1 MSIERRVCTRKT
13 PKHLGYLSLPFNNGG
28 IVLDVSEGGL
38 GFRSIAPV
46 IADGPIHFRFAID
59 SGKRIKAVGE
69 LAWKDK
75 TGKIGGLRFTQLSD
89 EIREQIRVWANQ
101 TDVVASALVTAEARA
116 RVLDVQAA
124 ESAIEVEGAPCGKA
138 DLPPGEDASR
148 PLLYNLTPPIY
159 SAPFNSLSMF
169 PLELDSGAATAAV
182 VPQIIQVLDEIRE
195 QVRDWA
201 AQSNAGVYENP
212 FDDPAFEAEV
222 APRSETDLVLAGNI
236 AITESPIESEDA
248 RRGKPYSTPAMD
260 VLAADPAIEAG
271 VTPGNESDLDR
282 IVAAGNPLLY
292 NLKPPVYSA
301 PFNSLSMFPMELESE
316 AVAAVLAVPKSVAA
330 LQPLA
335 GLQPVTVRHPI
346 AAVGMTIVLAFV
358 VTIGII
364 AYAATSQ
371 AGKMLFD
378 WGAEMWGGSNS
389 QPAPQNAAPLVSR
402 SQDSSNKPRQ

>member
-69 LAWKDK
+69 LAWKDE

-101 TDVVASALVTAEARA
+101 TDVVVNAEAKP
-116 RVLDVQAA
+116 RVLDVQVA
-124 ESAIEVEGAPCGKA
+124 EPAIEVKGVPSSNAEFPSGEA
-138 DLPPGEDASR
+138 DSR
-148 PLLYNLTPPIY
+148 PLLYNSTPPIY
-159 SAPFNSLSMF
+159 SAPFNKLSRF
-169 PLELDSGAATAAV
+169 PLGLDSGAATAAV
-182 VPQIIQVLDEIRE
+182 LPQFIQVLDEIRE

-201 AQSNAGVYENP
+201 AQSNAGVYDNP
-212 FDDPAFEAEV
+212 FGDPAFEGEV
-222 APRSETDLVLAGNI
+222 ALRSETDLALAENI
-236 AITESPIESEDA
+236 PVAESATESEDA
-248 RRGKPYSTPAMD
+248 SRGKAYLTPAVD
-260 VLAADPAIEAG
+260 GLAAEPVIEAD
-271 VTPGNESDLDR
+271 VTPGSESDLNR

-301 PFNSLSMFPMELESE
+301 SFNGLSMFPPGLESE
-316 AVAAVLAVPKSVAA
+316 AAAADLAIPKSVAA
-330 LQPLA
+330 LQRLA
-335 GLQPVTVRHPI
+335 ALRSAAKRHPI
-346 AAVGMTIVLAFV
+346 AAIGMTIVLAFV
-358 VTIGII
+358 VSMGII
-364 AYAATSQ
+364 AYAATSP
-371 AGKMLFD
+371 AGKMIFD

-389 QPAPQNAAPLVSR
+389 QPAPQNAVPPVSG
-402 SQDSSNKPRQ
+402 SQDSSRKPRQ